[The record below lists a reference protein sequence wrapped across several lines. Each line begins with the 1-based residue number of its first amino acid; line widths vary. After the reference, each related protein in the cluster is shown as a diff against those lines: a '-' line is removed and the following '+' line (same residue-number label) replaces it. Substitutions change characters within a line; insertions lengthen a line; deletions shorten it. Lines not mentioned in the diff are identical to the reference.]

1 MPDDHAPD
9 ENRDATDAAAPND
22 DKSAAGTTPRL
33 RPETHLGDRLRAARG
48 LLLCTDFDGT
58 LTGIVDDPD
67 APEIG
72 DANRESLRRLAASP
86 RVEVAVVS
94 GRALDDLRDRVGLDG
109 VTYAGNHGL
118 ELHRDGRTTAH
129 PVARSHGAD
138 VETVRDAVVERVG
151 DIQGLVVEDKDLTV
165 TVHYR
170 NAPAERRDEIRDA
183 VFEAVDR
190 HAPDRVRTS
199 TGKAVVELRPAVPWD
214 KGSVVRLLVEDVGRG
229 WLPVYV
235 GDDTTDEDAFRAL
248 ADVGGLGVRVGDEPT
263 AASYRIPDP
272 TAVERLLSWLADDGL
287 AALRDGE

>member
-1 MPDDHAPD
+1 MSDDHPPD
-9 ENRDATDAAAPND
+9 GDATDAPGSSDEEPA
-22 DKSAAGTTPRL
+22 SGSTPRL
-33 RPETHLGDRLRAARG
+33 RPETDLGDRLRAARG

-58 LTGIVDDPD
+58 LTRIVDDPD
-67 APEIG
+67 APEIT

-118 ELHRDGRTTAH
+118 ELHRDGRTTVH
-129 PVARSHGAD
+129 PVARSHRNG

-151 DIQGLVVEDKDLTV
+151 DVQGVVVEDKDLTV

-170 NAPAERRDEIRDA
+170 NAPADRRDEIRDA
-183 VFEAVDR
+183 VFEAVAR

-214 KGSVVRLLVEDVGRG
+214 KGSVVRLLAEDVGAS

-248 ADVGGLGVRVGDEPT
+248 AGVGGVGVRVGDEPT
-263 AASYRIPDP
+263 AASHRLPD
-272 TAVERLLSWLADDGL
+272 TAAVERLLSWLADETPELLDT
-287 AALRDGE
+287 